1 MKRIILTVVAAGIA
15 ISGTAFASQKAPGG
29 AELLESRC
37 SECHPSARP
46 KGFKRTAAQWEATVT
61 KMMAKG
67 AKLSAEEKKILVDYL
82 TKTYKP

>member
-1 MKRIILTVVAAGIA
+1 MVVAAGIA
-15 ISGTAFASQKAPGG
+15 ISGTAFASQKVPGG
-29 AELLESRC
+29 AELLESKC

-46 KGFKRTAAQWEATVT
+46 KGFKRSAAQWEATVT

-82 TKTYKP
+82 SKTYKP